1 MSLKDE
7 SLLAVCCICSSFCF
21 TRSMAAIIVGFV
33 VSTSQMNWRERV
45 PQFLGRDSQQEGG
58 IAGQA
63 DGGMQHIGADENA
76 LPSVKL
82 PAALLSLDGQF
93 AAEDINQFQRVMPV
107 HRDVAARDFCVLVVR
122 VTGNV
127 QLEVFMGVM
136 ALVIHAGGFLSGEMP
151 LFICLIS
158 DFGAKSALP
167 PL

>member
-1 MSLKDE
+1 MLHLQQLLFHALNGRRHRRIRRLHIPDE
-7 SLLAVCCICSSFCF
+7 LAR
-21 TRSMAAIIVGFV
+21 TRFR
-33 VSTSQMNWRERV
+33 REV

-63 DGGMQHIGADENA
+63 DGGVENVRADADA
-76 LPSVKL
+76 LPCVKL
-82 PAALLSLDGQF
+82 PVVLLSLDGQF
-93 AAEDINQFQRVMPV
+93 TAEDINQLQRVMPV

-127 QLEVFMGVM
+127 QLEVFVRVM
-136 ALVIHAGGFLSGEMP
+136 ALVIHAVGFLSGEMP